1 MSHGGYGGGDPF
13 GSSPFPGDPF
23 SASAPGVPPPGY
35 APHPA
40 PPRSTGPET
49 NTLATLSVV
58 FAFAFAPAG
67 VVLGHLGLAQI
78 GRTGQRGRERA
89 LVGVTLSYV
98 FIVVAV
104 VAVAVWTVTG
114 GNPTA
119 PATVASPTTST
130 TATATSTSTTT
141 TPPAPPPPPPTLDGT
156 ALPGL
161 LLSLDE
167 MKALTGDSG
176 LTVASTDTDV
186 SLPAANESTYEPVD
200 CIGSFLA
207 GTPPPYQAAN
217 YRRFYATT
225 QQNEATLLQVV
236 QAVATFDDA
245 AAAQRALTGYVAQW
259 TRCADTTLTRHFSQ
273 AGGTAAIALGGP
285 QDGGD
290 GITTMVNHQI
300 RNQRPFFRSIAAK
313 GNVLVDIQDS
323 GGPEVPG
330 QAADVAKRILA
341 RIPG

>member
-1 MSHGGYGGGDPF
+1 
-13 GSSPFPGDPF
+13 
-23 SASAPGVPPPGY
+23 
-35 APHPA
+35 
-40 PPRSTGPET
+40 
-49 NTLATLSVV
+49 LATLSVV
-58 FAFAFAPAG
+58 FAFVFAPAG

-89 LVGVTLSYV
+89 LVGVTLSYA

-119 PATVASPTTST
+119 PATVASPTTS
-130 TATATSTSTTT
+130 ATATTTSTTT
-141 TPPAPPPPPPTLDGT
+141 TPPAPLPPPPPPLVEGA

-176 LTVASTDTDV
+176 LTIMETGTDV
-186 SLPAANESTYEPVD
+186 SMPPTSQSRYEPMD
-200 CIGSFLA
+200 CVGSFLA
-207 GTPPPYQAAN
+207 GAPQSYQGTN
-217 YRRFYATT
+217 YRQFYDTVPAN
-225 QQNEATLLQVV
+225 QATLLQVV

-245 AAAQRALTGYVAQW
+245 AAAQQALSGYVAQW
-259 TRCADTTLTRHFSQ
+259 SRCAGTTLIRHIVQ
-273 AGGTAAIALGGP
+273 TGGTAPIALGGP
-285 QDGGD
+285 QDAGD
-290 GITTMVNHQI
+290 EITTLVNHQTL
-300 RNQRPFFRSIAAK
+300 NQRPFFRAIAAK

-323 GGPEVPG
+323 GGAEVPG
-330 QAADVAKRILA
+330 QAAEVAKRILQ

>member
-1 MSHGGYGGGDPF
+1 
-13 GSSPFPGDPF
+13 
-23 SASAPGVPPPGY
+23 
-35 APHPA
+35 
-40 PPRSTGPET
+40 
-49 NTLATLSVV
+49 LATLSVV
-58 FAFAFAPAG
+58 FAFVFAPAG

-89 LVGVTLSYV
+89 LVGVTLSYA

-119 PATVASPTTST
+119 PATVASPPTSAT
-130 TATATSTSTTT
+130 STATATTAPTTT
-141 TPPAPPPPPPTLDGT
+141 TPPPPPPPPLVEGA

-176 LTVASTDTDV
+176 LTIMETGTDV
-186 SLPAANESTYEPVD
+186 SMPPTSQSRYEPMD
-200 CIGSFLA
+200 CVGSFLA
-207 GTPPPYQAAN
+207 GTPQSYQGTN
-217 YRRFYATT
+217 YRQFYDTVPAN
-225 QQNEATLLQVV
+225 QATLLQVV

-245 AAAQRALTGYVAQW
+245 AAAQQALSGYVAQW
-259 TRCADTTLTRHFSQ
+259 SRCADTTLTRHVVQ
-273 AGGTAAIALGGP
+273 TGGTAPIALGGP
-285 QDGGD
+285 QDASD
-290 GITTMVNHQI
+290 EITTLVSHQTL
-300 RNQRPFFRSIAAK
+300 NQRPFFRAIAAK

-323 GGPEVPG
+323 GGAEVPG
-330 QAADVAKRILA
+330 QAVEVIKRILA